1 VRNAAPSAEQ
11 GADPNLPGL
20 AALEQAAAAVHSVM
34 PPTPQHRWP
43 LLCQR
48 VGAEVWVKHENHTPI
63 GAFKIRGGITYMQAL
78 KRTEPAVTGVVAATR
93 GNHGQSIA
101 FAARRAGLRPVIVAP
116 HGNSVEKN
124 ASMRALG
131 AELLEHGHD
140 FQSAYEYAAELAQE
154 QKLHRLPSFHPWLV
168 LGVASYGLE
177 LFHAVPDLDT
187 VYVPIGLGSGICGTI
202 AARNALSLKT
212 KVVGVVA
219 ENAAAYALSFAKRAP
234 VATNS
239 AATIADGMACRV
251 PDESAL
257 ATIIAQVE
265 RVVTVSEE
273 EIKAAMGHYFTDTH
287 NVTEG
292 AGAAPLA
299 ALLKERGAKAG
310 KRVAL
315 ILSGG
320 NIDRAAYAQVLGGA

>member
-1 VRNAAPSAEQ
+1 VRNAAASSAHSAVE
-11 GADPNLPGL
+11 NLPGL
-20 AALEQAAAAVHSVM
+20 AALEQAAALVHSVL

-48 VGAEVWVKHENHTPI
+48 TGAEVWVKHENHTPI
-63 GAFKIRGGITYMQAL
+63 GAFKIRGGITYMEAL
-78 KRTEPAVTGVVAATR
+78 KSAEPGVIGVVAATR

-116 HGNSVEKN
+116 HGNSTEKN
-124 ASMRALG
+124 AAMLALG
-131 AELLEHGHD
+131 AELIEHGHD
-140 FQSAYEYAAELAQE
+140 FQSAYEYAAELARE

-177 LFHAVPDLDT
+177 LFRAVPDLDT

-202 AARNALSLKT
+202 AARNALGLKT
-212 KVVGVVA
+212 KIVGVVA

-234 VATNS
+234 VSTNS
-239 AATIADGMACRV
+239 ADTIADGMACRV

-257 ATIIAQVE
+257 GTILTHAE
-265 RVVTVSEE
+265 RVVTVSED
-273 EIKAAMGHYFTDTH
+273 EIKAAMRHYFTDTH
-287 NVTEG
+287 HVAEG

-299 ALLKERGAKAG
+299 ALLKDRAIMEG
-310 KRVAL
+310 KHVAL
-315 ILSGG
+315 VLSGG
-320 NIDRAAYAQVLGGA
+320 NIDRDVYARVLSG